1 MFFNIGV
8 LKNFTIFTG
17 KYVLGSLFDK
27 AAGLQ
32 VCNFLKKRLQHK
44 CFPVNIAILPPQAS
58 HPQQFSALVAKYT
71 LHDGT
76 ELDDDCFADNK
87 EMNPIL
93 TLLIMKVKVV
103 TVTMTC
109 TPDHPKHRALNSL
122 YDMAYYK

>member
-1 MFFNIGV
+1 M
-8 LKNFTIFTG
+8 
-17 KYVLGSLFDK
+17 LGSLFEK

-58 HPQQFSALVAKYT
+58 QPQQFSALVAKYT

-87 EMNPIL
+87 RDESDTDTSDNESESGDSDDDVYTWPPKASSFELVIWYG
-93 TLLIMKVKVV
+93 LL
-103 TVTMTC
+103 
-109 TPDHPKHRALNSL
+109 
-122 YDMAYYK
+122 